1 MKKSIISISI
11 AFVLLFSGIGISED
25 LSFDETEKNDVFN
38 ENTSFETEEQ
48 SDEISYHPLMQIDEK
63 TIQIWN
69 QEYQQAKKADIDQNL
84 KKTIETTEDYSI
96 LDLLK
101 YDAKERNQ
109 GLCSNCWAWPATSVV
124 AIALNVQEG
133 IYDRLS
139 VQYINSCGEI
149 VGYDCCDG
157 GTLNLFARFYRTTDM
172 IIPWS
177 NENAEWK
184 DRFNQCNTPCE
195 SIETE
200 PNYPISAIYPE
211 TIETHEIP
219 KEQVIE
225 NIKNILHQEKGVYF
239 SWYLPDMDYRDDFS
253 TFWDRQSEQVVY
265 DLDWDCGTEFD
276 EQSGGG
282 HAVLCVGYHDEEG
295 TENDYWIMLNSWGT
309 SSQRPNGLFRINMH
323 MDYDCT
329 ILFNGYEYYS
339 FDFQTLDI
347 AFGTEDEAPDPPSI
361 DGPSSGT
368 PEVSNTYNFSTI
380 DYQGDDVYIMIDW
393 GDDEITDW
401 LGPFASEVTIQRN
414 HTWEEKD
421 TFNLRARAK
430 DERGKTSLWSTL
442 EVAMPKN
449 KAVHGLFLDFLMYH
463 FKLFSFLQ
471 ITPGP

>member
-1 MKKSIISISI
+1 MKKNILAICIGLIFLASSIFMSGAI
-11 AFVLLFSGIGISED
+11 ALDADVNQKSSADNSLKSLN
-25 LSFDETEKNDVFN
+25 DEP
-38 ENTSFETEEQ
+38 SP
-48 SDEISYHPLMQIDEK
+48 HPIMHIDEK
-63 TIQIWN
+63 TVTTWK
-69 QEYQQAKKADIDQNL
+69 QEYHNAEEARIDPNL
-84 KKTIETTEDYSI
+84 KNTIQTTEDYTN

-109 GLCSNCWAWPATSVV
+109 GFCMNCWAWPATSAV

-184 DRFNQCNTPCE
+184 DRYSQCNTPCE

-200 PNYPISAIYPE
+200 PNYPISAMYSE
-211 TIETHEIP
+211 RIETHEIP
-219 KEQVIE
+219 IEEAIE
-225 NIKNILHQEKGVYF
+225 NIKNILHQQKGVYF

-253 TFWDRQSEQVVY
+253 TFWDRQSEEAVY

-276 EQSGGG
+276 EQTGGG

-295 TENDYWIMLNSWGT
+295 TENDYWIMLNSWGAP
-309 SSQRPNGLFRINMH
+309 SRRPNGLFRVNMH

-329 ILFNGYEYYS
+329 ILFNDYEYYS

-347 AFGTEDEAPDPPSI
+347 DFGTEDEAPAPPMI
-361 DGPSSGT
+361 NGPASGKPGT
-368 PEVSNTYNFSTI
+368 EYTYEFSTI
-380 DYQGDDVYIMIDW
+380 DYQDDKVYIMIDW
-393 GDDEITDW
+393 GDDEITEW
-401 LGPFASEVTIQRN
+401 IGPLESEETIQRN
-414 HTWEEKD
+414 HTWQEKE
-421 TFNLRARAK
+421 TVSLRARAK

-442 EVAMPKN
+442 EITMTKN
-449 KAVHGLFLDFLMYH
+449 KAIHGSFFQYLIDYFKFLPLF
-463 FKLFSFLQ
+463 Q
-471 ITPGP
+471 IDLNY